1 MTLTSRAWLV
11 ALALF
16 LSMPTIQAMADSTVK
31 VKLVSA
37 DAMVEVDGTATLQ
50 GQNLRGHLIGDGSDV
65 VLTGLVKNR
74 SVSVDL
80 TGRIV
85 PSCNLNRQSM
95 EGVGVNDHA
104 QTSIDMTFQCS
115 SKAGSFGG
123 GADYRFR
130 LDLTLPQPPLYTPS
144 QSDTGQSASLE

>member
-1 MTLTSRAWLV
+1 MTLTSGAWLV

-16 LSMPTIQAMADSTVK
+16 LSTP
-31 VKLVSA
+31 
-37 DAMVEVDGTATLQ
+37 
-50 GQNLRGHLIGDGSDV
+50 
-65 VLTGLVKNR
+65 
-74 SVSVDL
+74 
-80 TGRIV
+80 
-85 PSCNLNRQSM
+85 NRQSM

-130 LDLTLPQPPLYTPS
+130 LDLTLPQNPLYTPS
-144 QSDTGQSASLE
+144 QSDTGQSASLK